1 MEKDSYTDLTWED
14 LEDWAGTTIVSRGR
28 TYQRNSSV
36 SDLGI
41 TPEGALIAYV
51 LGSTRYVTQVAI
63 HDGDLTSACTCPYWA
78 SCKHAVAVVLEY
90 LTCLKNNVEVPQIP
104 QTDSRLDMLQET
116 ETTAGEEYWDPELGM
131 WTDVKEQPK
140 AEQQQNTEPLLAYL
154 EKQTKAQLVEL
165 LDELTDAFPDVREFL
180 EDRQKVCSGN
190 ADTLHKAIRN
200 EITDIREPY
209 WNDYNYRGYQT
220 ANFDRLHAYLQAL
233 LQEGQADE
241 IVYLGKEL
249 IAAVTFAIE
258 TYDREG
264 EMIDKVKPSI
274 ETVIQALALSS
285 LPSSE
290 QLAWVVDTALADDY
304 YLCTDALKTFWNNR
318 EKKSDWS
325 ELADELQKRLNNMP
339 MSKDADGDI
348 STYRRDQLSNWLI
361 SVLECAGRENEIL
374 PLCEQEAEI
383 TGDYERLIDRLIAE
397 NRFEDAENWCHRAI
411 ANTDPNHPGTL
422 SALKDRLRIIREKT
436 GDLLGAAA
444 FRTDNFFRRPSMLT
458 FRELCKSAQKAKVRP
473 AVEAWARYFLETGHL
488 PRTKGRKRKGEPD
501 DKWPL
506 PSTGF
511 HEDIRPAEGP
521 VTHTLIEIAIA
532 EKQIEEVLKWYD
544 LETSRPEYR
553 RGYMPTSSLQIAEM
567 VKEKY
572 PDRTIEIWKEMAE
585 SEISR
590 VEVSGYREASTYLR
604 EVRDTL
610 KHLNKEDEWEAYLSE
625 LRDQNKRRPRCLEV
639 LDGLTGKRIID
650 RE

>member
-1 MEKDSYTDLTWED
+1 MEKDAYADFTWED
-14 LEDWAGTTIVSRGR
+14 LEHWAGTTIVSRGR
-28 TYQRNSSV
+28 TYQRNNSV

-41 TPEGALIAYV
+41 TPEGTLIAYV

-63 HDGDLTSACTCPYWA
+63 QDGDLTSKCTCPYWTT
-78 SCKHAVAVVLEY
+78 CKHAVAVVLEY
-90 LTCLKNNVEVPQIP
+90 LMCLKNDGAVPQIP
-104 QTDSRLDMLQET
+104 QTDSRLDILRET
-116 ETTAGEEYWDPELGM
+116 ETPTGEYWNPELGM
-131 WTDVKEQPK
+131 SVDVEEQPK
-140 AEQQQNTEPLLAYL
+140 AEQQQNTEPLLTYL

-165 LDELTDAFPDVREFL
+165 LGELTDAFPDVREFI
-180 EDRQKVCSGN
+180 EDRRKVRSGN

-200 EITDIREPY
+200 EIADIREPD
-209 WNDYNYRGYQT
+209 WDDYNYRGYQT

-249 IAAVTFAIE
+249 IGTVTFAVE
-258 TYDREG
+258 MYDREG

-274 ETVIQALALSS
+274 ETVIQALTLSS
-285 LPSSE
+285 LSSSE

-304 YLCTDALKTFWNNR
+304 DLCTDALESFWNDR
-318 EKKSDWS
+318 QKKSDWS
-325 ELADELQKRLNNMP
+325 ELADELQKRLNNIP
-339 MSKDADGDI
+339 VSNDADGDI

-361 SVLECAGRENEIL
+361 SALECAGREAEIL

-383 TGDYERLIDRLIAE
+383 TGDNERLIDRLIAE

-444 FRTDNFFRRPSMLT
+444 FRADNFFRRPSLLT
-458 FRELCKSAQKAKVRP
+458 FQELCKSSQKAKVGP

-488 PRTKGRKRKGEPD
+488 PRTKGRKRKGEPK

-511 HEDIRPAEGP
+511 HEDIRPSEGP

-532 EKQIEEVLKWYD
+532 EKQIEAVLKWYD
-544 LETSRPEYR
+544 LETSRTEYR
-553 RGYMPTSSLQIAEM
+553 RGHIPASSLQIAEM

-590 VEVSGYREASTYLR
+590 VEVSGYREAGTYLR

-610 KHLNKEDEWEAYLSE
+610 KRLNREDEWEAYLSA
-625 LRDQNKRRPRCLEV
+625 LRDENKRRPRCLEV
-639 LDGLTGKRIID
+639 LDGLAGKRIID
-650 RE
+650 RD

>member
-1 MEKDSYTDLTWED
+1 MEKDAYADLTWED
-14 LEDWAGTTIVSRGR
+14 LEHWAGTTIVSRGR
-28 TYQRNSSV
+28 TYQRNNSV
-36 SDLGI
+36 SELGI

-51 LGSTRYVTQVAI
+51 LGSKRYVTQVAI
-63 HDGDLTSACTCPYWA
+63 QDGDLTSECTCPYWTT
-78 SCKHAVAVVLEY
+78 CKHAVAVVLEY
-90 LTCLKNNVEVPQIP
+90 LMCLKNDGAVPQIP
-104 QTDSRLDMLQET
+104 QTDSRLDILRET
-116 ETTAGEEYWDPELGM
+116 ETPTGEYWNPELGM
-131 WTDVKEQPK
+131 GTDVEEQPK
-140 AEQQQNTEPLLAYL
+140 AEQQQNTEPLLTYL

-165 LDELTDAFPDVREFL
+165 LGELTNAFPDVREFL
-180 EDRQKVCSGN
+180 EDRRKVRSGN
-190 ADTLHKAIRN
+190 ASTLLKAIRQ
-200 EITDIREPY
+200 EIVDIREPD
-209 WNDYNYRGYQT
+209 WDHYNYRRYQT

-249 IAAVTFAIE
+249 IGAVTFAVE
-258 TYDREG
+258 MYDREG

-274 ETVIQALALSS
+274 ETVIQALTISS

-290 QLAWVVDTALADDY
+290 QLAWVVDIALADDY
-304 YLCTDALKTFWNNR
+304 DLCTDALETFWNDR
-318 EKKSDWS
+318 QKKSDWS
-325 ELADELQKRLNNMP
+325 ELADELQKRLNNIP

-361 SVLECAGRENEIL
+361 SALECAGREAEIL

-383 TGDYERLIDRLIAE
+383 TGDNERLIDRLIAE

-444 FRTDNFFRRPSMLT
+444 FRADNFFRRPSLLT
-458 FRELCKSAQKAKVRP
+458 FQELCKSAQKAKVGP

-511 HEDIRPAEGP
+511 HEDIRPSEGP

-532 EKQIEEVLKWYD
+532 EKQIEAVLKWYD
-544 LETSRPEYR
+544 LETSRTDYR
-553 RGYMPTSSLQIAEM
+553 WGHMPASSLQIAEM

-590 VEVSGYREASTYLR
+590 VEVSGYREAGTYLR

-610 KHLNKEDEWEAYLSE
+610 KRLNKEDEWEAYLSE

-639 LDGLTGKRIID
+639 LDGLAGKRIID

>member
-1 MEKDSYTDLTWED
+1 MEKDSYIDLTWED
-14 LEDWAGTTIVSRGR
+14 LEDWAGNTIVSRGR

-36 SDLGI
+36 SNLGI
-41 TPEGALIAYV
+41 TSEGALIAYV

-90 LTCLKNNVEVPQIP
+90 LTCLKNDVEVPQIP
-104 QTDSRLDMLQET
+104 QTDSRLDMLRET
-116 ETTAGEEYWDPELGM
+116 ETTGEEYWDSELGM

-180 EDRQKVCSGN
+180 EDRQKVRSGN

-200 EITDIREPY
+200 EIADIREPY

-290 QLAWVVDTALADDY
+290 QLVWVVDIALADDY
-304 YLCTDALKTFWNNR
+304 DLCTDALETFWNDR
-318 EKKSDWS
+318 QKKSDWS
-325 ELADELQKRLNNMP
+325 ELADELQKRLNNIP

-444 FRTDNFFRRPSMLT
+444 FRADNFFRRPSMLT

-473 AVEAWARYFLETGHL
+473 AVKAWARYFLETGHL
-488 PRTKGRKRKGEPD
+488 PRTKGRKPKGEPD

-521 VTHTLIEIAIA
+521 ITHTLIEIAIA

-590 VEVSGYREASTYLR
+590 VEVSGYREAGTYLR

-625 LRDQNKRRPRCLEV
+625 LRNENKRRPRCLEV
-639 LDGLTGKRIID
+639 LDGLAGKRIID